1 MFNNVVKAFFA
12 SYFDFFTSDC
22 HDVTLPLDLDRK
34 GLTTAA
40 HTICLIA
47 AQKNIARI
55 CIV

>member
-40 HTICLIA
+40 H
-47 AQKNIARI
+47 
-55 CIV
+55 